1 MKTVIGV
8 RFRQSNKVYYFDPFE
23 QDVKKGQ
30 GVIVETAKGIE
41 FGEVTMEPTELP
53 DEEIVAPLRPILRI
67 ANDNDRKN
75 LAANMAKEKEAEK
88 IAAQKIADRGLEMKL
103 VGVEYAFNGSKIT
116 FYFTADGRV
125 DFRELVKDLASV
137 FKTRIELR
145 QIGVRDEAKLL
156 GGIGSCG
163 RVVCCHSYLGD
174 FHPVSIKMAKEQ
186 NLSLSPTKISGLCG
200 RLMCCLKYEQECYE
214 DARRRMPRVGKDVIT
229 PDGRGTVVENN
240 LLRERVKVKIML
252 PDGTFDLRD
261 YPLGEIKRIETA
273 RGEIPS
279 KVKEPEAVPPVDEDG
294 EDDEA
299 DDVYEGIKV
308 LTEAADAAAPD
319 PEEDETLPPAE

>member
-1 MKTVIGV
+1 MRTVIGV
-8 RFRQSNKVYYFDPFE
+8 CFRQSKKMYYFDPFE
-23 QDVKKGQ
+23 QDIKKGQ
-30 GVIVETAKGIE
+30 GVIVETARGIE
-41 FGEVTMEPTELP
+41 FGEVVLEPTELP
-53 DEEIVAPLRPILRI
+53 DEEITAPLRPILRP
-67 ANDNDRKN
+67 ANENDYRNREAN
-75 LAANMAKEKEAEK
+75 LAKEKDAEK

-163 RVVCCHSYLGD
+163 RVVCCHSYLTD

-214 DARRRMPRVGKDVIT
+214 DARRRMPRVGREVQT
-229 PDGRGTVVENN
+229 PDGSGTVVENN
-240 LLRERVKVKIML
+240 LLRERVKVKLAL
-252 PDGTFDLRD
+252 PDGTFDLRE
-261 YPLGEIKRIETA
+261 YPLAEIRQ
-273 RGEIPS
+273 
-279 KVKEPEAVPPVDEDG
+279 KEPAPPKPRPAREKAAQAPAAEAAEEAGEEDVFEELGVLEG
-294 EDDEA
+294 ESAESPEA
-299 DDVYEGIKV
+299 D
-308 LTEAADAAAPD
+308 
-319 PEEDETLPPAE
+319 

>member
-1 MKTVIGV
+1 M
-8 RFRQSNKVYYFDPFE
+8 YYFDPFE
-23 QDVKKGQ
+23 QDIKKGQ
-30 GVIVETAKGIE
+30 GVIVETARGIE
-41 FGEVTMEPTELP
+41 FGEVVLEPTELP
-53 DEEIVAPLRPILRI
+53 DEEITAPLRPILRP
-67 ANDNDRKN
+67 ANENDYRNREAN
-75 LAANMAKEKEAEK
+75 LAKEKDAEK

-163 RVVCCHSYLGD
+163 RVVCCHSYLTD

-214 DARRRMPRVGKDVIT
+214 DARRRMPRVGREVQT
-229 PDGRGTVVENN
+229 PDGSGTVVENN
-240 LLRERVKVKIML
+240 LLRERVKVKLAL
-252 PDGTFDLRD
+252 PDGTFDLRE
-261 YPLGEIKRIETA
+261 YPLAEIRQ
-273 RGEIPS
+273 
-279 KVKEPEAVPPVDEDG
+279 KEPAPPKPRPAREKAAQAPAAEAAEEAEEEDVFEELGVLEG
-294 EDDEA
+294 ESAESPEA
-299 DDVYEGIKV
+299 D
-308 LTEAADAAAPD
+308 
-319 PEEDETLPPAE
+319 